1 VNRRNTVVLAVATLL
16 ASANAPAPQA
26 QAPAAATPRLL
37 VTIVIDQMRF
47 DYVDRY
53 GGRWNAGLKRLV
65 TEGAVFERAMY
76 PYLNTVTCAGHAT
89 IGTGAF
95 PYRHGIIMNEWYRR
109 DIGRRRQCTDDESV
123 ASVAYTAPAE
133 PVGHSAR
140 RLRVP
145 TLSERLRT
153 RSPQSRVISLSMKP
167 RSAVMLAGRGATAVT
182 WFADSNVWGTS
193 TAYSSA
199 PVPEIQTFVADN
211 PVDRERTA
219 IWDRVRG
226 SDEYVGPDDSR
237 YERAR
242 AGWTSSFPHP
252 LAGDQGAPA
261 TRFFDLWERSP
272 FSDAYL
278 GRLAAAVVRE
288 FKLGQRDAVDHLAV
302 SFSAVDYVGHDFGPE
317 SHEVQDALFRLDQ
330 TLGTLFAVLDKAVG
344 RDKYVVGVSADHG
357 VSRIPEAMAAEGG
370 DAGRVLNQTVQ
381 KVAEA
386 AMRDAHGEGS
396 YVALVEYTN
405 VYLTPAAR
413 AKAQADPSFIAPL
426 LAAVTK
432 LPGIERVFSS
442 AGLIDKRTSA
452 DPIERAAAISHHPD
466 ESGDVVVVL
475 KPNWIGTNTSA
486 ATHGSARWYDQ
497 HVPVIFMGAGIKPGR
512 YSTAASPADLAPTL
526 AATIGLAMRDVDG
539 KVLTDAL
546 RERPRIE

>member
-1 VNRRNTVVLAVATLL
+1 VSRRNILIMTVAALLAVPAT
-16 ASANAPAPQA
+16 QA
-26 QAPAAATPRLL
+26 QAPAATAPRLL
-37 VTIVIDQMRF
+37 VTLVIDQMRF
-47 DYVDRY
+47 DYIDRY

-109 DIGRRRQCTDDESV
+109 DTGRRRQCTYDETV
-123 ASVAYTAPAE
+123 ASVGYANPAE
-133 PVGHSAR
+133 AVGHSAR

-153 RSPQSRVISLSMKP
+153 RSAQSRVISLSMKP

-182 WFADSNVWGTS
+182 WFAESNVWGTS

-199 PVPEIQTFVADN
+199 PAPEVQTFLAEN
-211 PVDRERTA
+211 PVDRERA
-219 IWDRVRG
+219 VMWDRVRG
-226 SDEYVGPDDSR
+226 TDEYEGTDASSF
-237 YERAR
+237 ERAR
-242 AGWTSSFPHP
+242 AGWTSSFPHA
-252 LAGDQGAPA
+252 LAGAPGAPPG
-261 TRFFDLWERSP
+261 RFYDLWERSP
-272 FSDAYL
+272 FSDTYL
-278 GRLAAAVVRE
+278 GRLAAALVDAY
-288 FKLGQRDAVDHLAV
+288 KLGQRDVVDHLAV

-330 TLGTLFAVLDKAVG
+330 TLATLFAALDKTVG
-344 RDKYVVGVSADHG
+344 RDRYVVGVSADHG
-357 VSRIPEAMAAEGG
+357 VSRIPEAMAAEGL
-370 DAGRVLNQTVQ
+370 DAGRVLNGTVE

-386 AMRDAHGEGS
+386 AMREAHGAGS

-405 VYLTPAAR
+405 VYLTSDAR
-413 AKAQADPSFIAPL
+413 AKAQADPTFVAPL
-426 LAAVTK
+426 VRAVAK
-432 LPGIERVFSS
+432 LPGVERVFATSD
-442 AGLIDKRTSA
+442 LVNKRTSA
-452 DPIERAAAISHHPD
+452 DPIERASALSHHPD

-512 YSTAASPADLAPTL
+512 YSTGASPADLAPTL
-526 AATIGLAMRDVDG
+526 AATIGLPMQDIDG